1 MKIPGIGIEEIG
13 KLQKPNDLNKSD
25 GSFSDLINAQI
36 DKLNQSQINT
46 DNMTEAFIKGDIDD
60 LHAVMIATEEAR
72 LSLDLALQ
80 IRNKVVEAYKEINN
94 IQL

>member
-36 DKLNQSQINT
+36 DKLNQSQINA

>member
-1 MKIPGIGIEEIG
+1 MNITKIPAQALPFTETKPTQGNKVSFQDVIEDQLER
-13 KLQKPNDLNKSD
+13 LN
-25 GSFSDLINAQI
+25 AVQI
-36 DKLNQSQINT
+36 QGNQ
-46 DNMTEAFIKGDIDD
+46 MTEAFIRGDVDD

-94 IQL
+94 MPL